1 MKRWLLG
8 SISLLLVGSV
18 CYFFGY
24 ARGSAAIAP
33 EEQEALERAFA
44 RSMRGVVLEGSFT
57 VDGSD
62 REASTERYTVER
74 VEKVGGDVWL
84 FHARLQFGETD
95 VSLPVPVKL
104 LWAGDTPVVSLT
116 DASIPGLGTYSAR
129 LGLLPRSLCRTLVQ
143 PAHGR
148 IFNSAKSPA
157 RNAASTIEP

>member
-129 LGLLPRSLCRTLVQ
+129 LVFSRDRYAGLWSNPRTGGFQFGKITRE
-143 PAHGR
+143 
-148 IFNSAKSPA
+148 
-157 RNAASTIEP
+157 NAASTIEP